1 VTIEVVPVDLGPGVR
16 AGFSTRSGGFSD
28 EPWNAANLGLGVDDD
43 PDRVHANRGL
53 LADWIGAPVHFA
65 HQIHGTDVLI
75 VDADHLDKQRR
86 APFAGLREEAGTAD
100 ALVTDVPGVALGV
113 LVADCVPVLLADPVS
128 GAAGAAHAG
137 RRGLAGGVVQRTVEA
152 LLALGAR
159 VEDLWAV
166 VGPAAGGCCYEVPE
180 RLRAEVAA
188 VVEGSSSITTWGTA
202 SLDLP
207 AGAAAILGDL
217 GVGHVHRVTSCTITD
232 RRFYSYRRDGVTGRF
247 AGVVR
252 TRPPS
257 AHRHY

>member
-1 VTIEVVPVDLGPGVR
+1 MPVDLGPGVL

-28 EPWNAANLGLGVDDD
+28 EPWNAANLGLGVNDD
-43 PDRVHANRGL
+43 PDRVRANRGL

-65 HQIHGTDVLI
+65 RQIHGTDVL
-75 VDADHLDKQRR
+75 VVGAEGVEQQHPSTL
-86 APFAGLREEAGTAD
+86 GVSGGEAVAD

-113 LVADCVPVLLADPVS
+113 LVADCVPVLFSDPVS
-128 GAAGAAHAG
+128 GTAGVAHAG
-137 RRGLAGGVVQRTVEA
+137 RRGLAGGIVQRTVEA
-152 LLALGAR
+152 LVALGSR
-159 VEDLWAV
+159 PEDLRAA

-188 VVEGSSSITTWGTA
+188 AVEGSSSITTWGTP

-207 AGAAAILGDL
+207 AGAAAVLRDL
-217 GVGHVHRVTSCTITD
+217 GVRDIHRLSSCTVTD

-252 TRPPS
+252 TRPAS
-257 AHRHY
+257 IRDDL

>member
-1 VTIEVVPVDLGPGVR
+1 MPVDLGPGLR

-28 EPWNAANLGLGVDDD
+28 EPWNAANLGLGVGDD
-43 PDRVHANRGL
+43 PDRVQANRGL

-75 VDADHLDKQRR
+75 VDADLDKQL
-86 APFAGLREEAGTAD
+86 APIAGLGGAAVSAD

-137 RRGLAGGVVQRTVEA
+137 RRGLAGGVVQRTVQA
-152 LLALGAR
+152 LVTLGAR
-159 VEDLWAV
+159 AEDLRAV

-188 VVEGSSSITTWGTA
+188 AVEASSSITTWGTP

-217 GVGHVHRVTSCTITD
+217 GVRHVHRVTSCTITD

-257 AHRHY
+257 AHRHC